1 MLVRYVSTHAHFRLL
16 GRCEQILKE
25 VGHLEEDGRIESL
38 DAI

>member
-1 MLVRYVSTHAHFRLL
+1 MLVRYVSTPAHFRSL
-16 GRCEQILKE
+16 GRCGQILKE